1 MTHSAPHA
9 VSEASTILVE
19 YREFPGRSAASTVDA
34 ASGAALVLKRGD
46 FVVAVGGCGSGKS
59 RLVETLAGFA
69 PPPAGDIRIFGRQ
82 LSEIRGDDWVE
93 IRRRMGVVFEMGSRL
108 FPQMS
113 VLENVILPLRY
124 HLDISADEAHE
135 RVSRMLRALGLDKVL
150 HGLPGRLS
158 REWRPRIALAR
169 ALALEPELLLLDNP
183 LAGLDPEHSTWWTTL
198 LAEMSKGG
206 GPIGPKPMT
215 LLVTA
220 DDCSRWQSAGATFVH
235 LQRHDP
241 QPFTSGRK

>member
-1 MTHSAPHA
+1 MTASASHTGPQLPP
-9 VSEASTILVE
+9 VLVE
-19 YREFPGRSAASTVDA
+19 YREFPGRAVSLDRDA
-34 ASGAALVLKRGD
+34 PSASGLTLKRGD

-69 PPPAGDIRIFGRQ
+69 PPPTGEIRIFGRP
-82 LSEIRGDDWVE
+82 LTEIRGDDWVE

-124 HLDISADEAHE
+124 HLDISEEEAHG
-135 RVSRMLRALGLDKVL
+135 RVGRMLDALGLATVL
-150 HGLPGRLS
+150 HHFPGRLS

-183 LAGLDPEHSTWWTTL
+183 LAGLDPQHSAWWTAL
-198 LAEMSKGG
+198 LSEMSRGG
-206 GPIGPKPMT
+206 SPACPGPMT
-215 LLVTA
+215 LLVTS
-220 DDCSRWQSAGATFVH
+220 DDFTRWETSGARFVH
-235 LQRHDP
+235 LQRNDP
-241 QPFTSGRK
+241 RPTASGKM